1 MLFNTEELIERT
13 TGKNRS
19 FLRRAAKAQKD
30 KYGNVDVF
38 EAKAK
43 NENDIEISFGENW
56 IRFRFNGDEVRD
68 MTGTGQGHRYQ
79 DALKRIAEE
88 LHEQLKL
95 EREIAEYYNGDPYDY
110 DRIADILIGENGLSD
125 NVVDAILDDL
135 RKDEEEY
142 M

>member
-19 FLRRAAKAQKD
+19 FLRRAAKTQKD

-56 IRFRFNGDEVRD
+56 IRFKFNGDEVRD
-68 MTGTGQGHRYQ
+68 MTGNGQGHRYQ

-135 RKDEEEY
+135 REDEEEY